1 MGDASLIQKL
11 QLKPGKRVAVLHA
24 PPGYLER
31 LGDLPG
37 GIQVATGLDGQLDI
51 IQAFFETRQE
61 LATAVPALLAALA
74 EGGFIW
80 VSYPKQ
86 TSKRGSDLNRGVIR
100 ADLAASGLRPV
111 AQIAL
116 DDTWSALRFK
126 REP

>member
-1 MGDASLIQKL
+1 MVVASLAQKL
-11 QLKPGKRVAVLHA
+11 QFRPGKRVAVLGA

-31 LGDLPG
+31 LGDLPDG
-37 GIQVATGLDGQLDI
+37 TQAATRLEGQFDI
-51 IQAFFETRQE
+51 VQAFFEMRQE
-61 LATAVPALLAALA
+61 LAIAVPSLLAALA

-86 TSKRGSDLNRGVIR
+86 TSKRGSDLNRDVVR
-100 ADLAASGLRPV
+100 ADLAPSGLRPV
-111 AQIAL
+111 AQVAI

>member
-24 PPGYLER
+24 PLGYLVR

-37 GIQVATGLDGQLDI
+37 GIRVATGLDGQLDI

-86 TSKRGSDLNRGVIR
+86 TSKRGSDLNRDVIR

>member
-1 MGDASLIQKL
+1 MSESSLIKKL
-11 QLKPGKRVAVLHA
+11 QLKAGKRVAVLYA
-24 PPGYLER
+24 PPGYLAR

-37 GIQVATGLDGQLDI
+37 GVQVATKLEGQFDI

-61 LATAVPALLAALA
+61 LAAAVPALQAALA

-86 TSKRGSDLNRGVIR
+86 TSKHKSDLNRDVIW
-100 ADLAASGLRPV
+100 ADLAPSGLRPV
-111 AQIAL
+111 AQVAI

-126 REP
+126 RAP

>member
-1 MGDASLIQKL
+1 MADASLIKKL
-11 QLKPGKRVAVLHA
+11 QFKPGKRVAVLHA

-37 GIQVATGLDGQLDI
+37 GSQAAVKIEGEFDI

-61 LATAVPALLAALA
+61 LAAVVSSLLAALA

-86 TSKRGSDLNRGVIR
+86 TSRRGSDLNRDVIW

-111 AQIAL
+111 AQIAV
-116 DDTWSALRFK
+116 DDIWSALRFK